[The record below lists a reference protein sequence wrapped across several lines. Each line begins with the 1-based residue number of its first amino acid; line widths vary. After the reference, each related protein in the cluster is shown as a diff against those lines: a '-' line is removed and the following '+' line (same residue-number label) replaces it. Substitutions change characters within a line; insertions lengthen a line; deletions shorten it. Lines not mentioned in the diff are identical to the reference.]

1 VAKIFAGA
9 ECPCCHKKAI
19 VINKGIE
26 IGNIFQLG
34 TKYTKSMD
42 MTYLDQNGESQYPI
56 MGCYGIGVGRLA
68 ASICEESH
76 DDYGPIW
83 PITIAPWEVEICNLR
98 NDDEG
103 VKAIAEK
110 LYDELQNAGVEVLY
124 DNRDI
129 RPGSMF
135 ADADLFGVP
144 VRAVVSPKN
153 CEKGVVEVSLR
164 DKSLKTEFSLDNA
177 AAEIKALVEKLKA
190 EINGRV

>member
-1 VAKIFAGA
+1 
-9 ECPCCHKKAI
+9 
-19 VINKGIE
+19 
-26 IGNIFQLG
+26 
-34 TKYTKSMD
+34 
-42 MTYLDQNGESQYPI
+42 
-56 MGCYGIGVGRLA
+56 VGRLA

-83 PITIAPWEVEICNLR
+83 PITIAPWEVEKCNLR

-190 EINGRV
+190 EINSRV

>member
-1 VAKIFAGA
+1 
-9 ECPCCHKKAI
+9 
-19 VINKGIE
+19 
-26 IGNIFQLG
+26 
-34 TKYTKSMD
+34 
-42 MTYLDQNGESQYPI
+42 

-190 EINGRV
+190 EINSRV